1 MEIESL
7 IIFIINEYFDLEYL
21 NKNSRSHFP
30 PYQNELSIGTI
41 ITIDVE

>member
-30 PYQNELSIGTI
+30 PNELSIGTI

>member
-21 NKNSRSHFP
+21 NKNSRSHF
-30 PYQNELSIGTI
+30 SIGTI